1 MSSALTPSS
10 PLLSLTE
17 PRVALIAAIAAF
29 SSSFSAAAS
38 MMTPSPLNLVPAKI
52 ATLSAVSERLM
63 TSPSLP
69 RFWRIS
75 LAEDASLRPVSVSAL
90 KSEMEMEDAPSRSLS
105 ALDNADTA
113 HSAVFTTSFTRI
125 FPSPSVSMQARLAWS
140 ISRPCTGQESTVH
153 IVGSS
158 SLKWAMSSPLLI
170 LTLEDPPILEN
181 SHLYF
186 DLSAIMYCISII
198 YRTI

>member
-10 PLLSLTE
+10 PLLSFTE
-17 PRVALIAAIAAF
+17 PRVDFIAAMTAF
-29 SSSFSAAAS
+29 SSSLPAAAS
-38 MMTPSPLNLVPAKI
+38 MMTPSPLNFVPAKI

-63 TSPSLP
+63 TSPSLL

-75 LAEDASLRPVSVSAL
+75 LAEDASLRPVSVSGL
-90 KSEMEMEDAPSRSLS
+90 NSEIAMEEAPSRSLS
-105 ALDNADTA
+105 ALNNADTA
-113 HSAVFTTSFTRI
+113 QSAVFTTSFTRI
-125 FPSPSVSMQARLAWS
+125 FPSPSVSMQARLAES

-170 LTLEDPPILEN
+170 LTLEAPPILEN

-186 DLSAIMYCISII
+186 DLSAIIYCISMI
-198 YRTI
+198 YRPI